1 MSQKP
6 TILKLL
12 KRRNLIISRANVN
25 FIPYGGSN
33 PYSYC
38 PSCEAS
44 IIQVNS
50 SQGHY
55 KGCSVF
61 QYQQQLKSL
70 NALIKEELSKFQSN
84 NEINSKN
91 FKDYLF
97 EQQDYYI
104 EGLSELEDIL
114 CGKKSLD

>member
-6 TILKLL
+6 KILKLL
-12 KRRNLIISRANVN
+12 KKRNLISSRANVN
-25 FIPYGGSN
+25 FIDYGGSN

-38 PSCEAS
+38 PDCEAS
-44 IIQVNS
+44 IVQVNS
-50 SQGHY
+50 SHGHY

-70 NALIKEELSKFQSN
+70 NSTIKEELSKFKSN
-84 NEINSKN
+84 NEMNSKN

-97 EQQDYYI
+97 EHKDYYI
-104 EGLSELEDIL
+104 EGLLELENLLD
-114 CGKKSLD
+114 GKMSLD